1 MCSPAL
7 LFARSFD
14 KPVSVSS
21 FEMYDI
27 VEDHDD
33 GVDVYDEFNI
43 RDTRD
48 FRSEEEIGGGGEDD
62 VVVGGV
68 WS

>member
-1 MCSPAL
+1 
-7 LFARSFD
+7 
-14 KPVSVSS
+14 
-21 FEMYDI
+21 MYDI